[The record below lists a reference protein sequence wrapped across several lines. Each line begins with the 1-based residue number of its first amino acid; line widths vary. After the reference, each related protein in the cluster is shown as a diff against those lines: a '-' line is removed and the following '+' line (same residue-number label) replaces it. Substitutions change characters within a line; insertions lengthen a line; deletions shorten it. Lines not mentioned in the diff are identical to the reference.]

1 MTQQQI
7 QDALELIDAI
17 QADNSNDI
25 RAGIAG
31 LKAMCDAYK
40 FPAHFRANLDNCD
53 ATIPQPAAGQPAKH
67 GTWGDPHGKAA
78 KQLRRVS
85 CNTMRDLLA
94 ATPETEPGTES
105 ITGL

>member
-17 QADNSNDI
+17 QEDDI
-25 RAGIAG
+25 NAARAGIAG
-31 LKAMCDAYK
+31 LSAMCDAYK
-40 FPAHFRANLDNCD
+40 FPAHFRANLDNCR
-53 ATIPQPAAGQPAKH
+53 ATYGEIGSPTGKH
-67 GTWGDPHGKAA
+67 GAWGDPHGKPA